1 MRNIKAKKRNDFFV
15 KKNRKGQFFITKN
28 RKANILTENIIFIV
42 LNLVFL
48 SILIIFLFSKTG
60 SAAVLEEKY
69 VKQIALAIDSAE
81 PGMTIHLN
89 MEDAIKA
96 AEKENIKSKDIVSI
110 RENIVT
116 VKLREKG
123 GYSYS
128 FFNNISVNSY
138 PDSTNNQ
145 EYVFFMDKK

>member
-1 MRNIKAKKRNDFFV
+1 MRTLISKK
-15 KKNRKGQFFITKN
+15 G
-28 RKANILTENIIFIV
+28 NILTENIIFIV

-48 SILIIFLFSKTG
+48 LILIIFLFSKIG

-69 VKQIALAIDSAE
+69 AKQIALALDSAE
-81 PGMTIHLN
+81 PGMAIHLD
-89 MEDAIKA
+89 MEDAIKT
-96 AEKENIKSKDIVSI
+96 AEKENIESKDIVSI
-110 RENIVT
+110 HENVVT

-128 FFNNISVNSY
+128 FFNNIGVNSY

-145 EYVFFMDKK
+145 EYVFFIDKK